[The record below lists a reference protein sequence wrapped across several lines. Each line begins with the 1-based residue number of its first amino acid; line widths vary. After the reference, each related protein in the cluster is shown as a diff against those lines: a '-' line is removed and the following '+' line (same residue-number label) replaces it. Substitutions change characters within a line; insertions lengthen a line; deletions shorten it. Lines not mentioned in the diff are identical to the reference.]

1 MELMNIR
8 SALSFAHTLYGVEI
22 KESDFEEIALNAWE
36 LIGNKHT
43 ELKGFI
49 GDTENDFLEL
59 PCDVHEI
66 ESVHIPLVDANTT
79 DTVIDGLDVSS
90 IAIEHYIDALPSLDS
105 PYYQKGKLIKYK
117 RVGNTLQFSK
127 NFKGILVVYHR
138 VLLDESGLPLINEKE
153 MRAIAAYVA
162 YATTYKEG
170 LKKRNGDII
179 NMANLIKNDWLQYC
193 NAARVSSNIT
203 QNDMD
208 AILDVKNSWDRKK
221 YGISY
226 RIK

>member
-1 MELMNIR
+1 M
-8 SALSFAHTLYGVEI
+8 
-22 KESDFEEIALNAWE
+22 
-36 LIGNKHT
+36 
-43 ELKGFI
+43 
-49 GDTENDFLEL
+49 
-59 PCDVHEI
+59 
-66 ESVHIPLVDANTT
+66 
-79 DTVIDGLDVSS
+79 
-90 IAIEHYIDALPSLDS
+90 PSLDS

-179 NMANLIKNDWLQYC
+179 NMANLIKND
-193 NAARVSSNIT
+193 
-203 QNDMD
+203 
-208 AILDVKNSWDRKK
+208 
-221 YGISY
+221 
-226 RIK
+226 